1 MDFKG
6 ITWAGNIYEKFE
18 AMCLE
23 VEEVMYE
30 DTVKYVENQVQKVGV
45 SVKKFY
51 SEVMQDLVPP
61 SCVDPGKVPAA
72 ADVAL
77 KTYDDVISK
86 KPKLS
91 LSDNRVSLKKKGDV
105 SDFSNDTYLLPPK
118 VVVENT
124 RSDSCSTKSKKLGA
138 CRRPIGIK
146 RISQNSQPPKVTRD
160 RIGETNA
167 TKSSETVEDSAAPVS
182 VPDKIICLSAEETTV
197 RQDEKTTDSECASEV
212 SSLVNKKED
221 YVENSATLSLP
232 NEPIAEGVSCSK
244 SSSCLTSNTCNVE
257 SVCKQDVT
265 TSYEDE
271 FRQNDLFSQ
280 KNSNIGS
287 DSCDVEAVNEGVIA
301 SYEEDVLDNFDMEV
315 IENEEIVGQKPQPF
329 DPVEKSK
336 LEETCILVEGDNLH
350 FVSQT
355 LHKPENLKPETQT
368 RKPETFDPVEKSK
381 LEETCILVEGDNLH
395 FVSQTSHKH
404 KSYKKK
410 IRDALSSK
418 LRPTKK
424 QHQFLYEC
432 KDLGGKNKTE
442 AIVPAHSMDPDK
454 RKLPAGDSLESDWE
468 LL

>member
-197 RQDEKTTDSECASEV
+197 RQEEKTTDSECASEI

-221 YVENSATLSLP
+221 YMENSATLSLP
-232 NEPIAEGVSCSK
+232 NEPIGVLAEGVSCSK
-244 SSSCLTSNTCNVE
+244 SSSCLTSNTCDVE

-265 TSYEDE
+265 T
-271 FRQNDLFSQ
+271 
-280 KNSNIGS
+280 
-287 DSCDVEAVNEGVIA
+287 

-315 IENEEIVGQKPQPF
+315 IENEEIVGQRPETF
-329 DPVEKSK
+329 DPVGKSK
-336 LEETCILVEGDNLH
+336 LEDTCILVEGDNLH

-355 LHKPENLKPETQT
+355 SHKPENL
-368 RKPETFDPVEKSK
+368 KPETFDPVEKSK
-381 LEETCILVEGDNLH
+381 LEETCILVDGDNLH

-424 QHQFLYEC
+424 QHQLLYDY

-442 AIVPAHSMDPDK
+442 AIVPAHMVDPDK

>member
-61 SCVDPGKVPAA
+61 SCVDPGKAPAA

-91 LSDNRVSLKKKGDV
+91 LKKKGDV
-105 SDFSNDTYLLPPK
+105 SDFGNDTYLLPPK

-146 RISQNSQPPKVTRD
+146 RISHNSQPPKVTRD

-167 TKSSETVEDSAAPVS
+167 TNSSETMKDSAAPVS
-182 VPDKIICLSAEETTV
+182 VSDKIICLSAEETTV
-197 RQDEKTTDSECASEV
+197 RQEEKTTNSECASEI
-212 SSLVNKKED
+212 SSLVNEKED
-221 YVENSATLSLP
+221 YVENSSSLGLP
-232 NEPIAEGVSCSK
+232 DEPIGVLAEGVSCSK
-244 SSSCLTSNTCNVE
+244 SSSCFTSNACDVE
-257 SVCKQDVT
+257 SVCKPDVT

-271 FRQNDLFSQ
+271 FRQKGLFSQ
-280 KNSNIGS
+280 TNSNIGS
-287 DSCDVEAVNEGVIA
+287 NSCDVEAVKEEVIA
-301 SYEEDVLDNFDMEV
+301 SYEEDNFDMEV
-315 IENEEIVGQKPQPF
+315 IENEEIVGQRPETF
-329 DPVEKSK
+329 DPVGKSK
-336 LEETCILVEGDNLH
+336 LEETCILVD
-350 FVSQT
+350 
-355 LHKPENLKPETQT
+355 
-368 RKPETFDPVEKSK
+368 
-381 LEETCILVEGDNLH
+381 GDNLH

-424 QHQFLYEC
+424 QHQFLYDY

-442 AIVPAHSMDPDK
+442 AIVPAHTVDSDK

>member
-61 SCVDPGKVPAA
+61 SCVDPGKAPAA

-91 LSDNRVSLKKKGDV
+91 LKKKGDV
-105 SDFSNDTYLLPPK
+105 SDFGNDTYLLPPK

-146 RISQNSQPPKVTRD
+146 RISHNSQPPKVTRD

-167 TKSSETVEDSAAPVS
+167 TNSSETMKDSAAPVS
-182 VPDKIICLSAEETTV
+182 VSDKIICLSAEETTV
-197 RQDEKTTDSECASEV
+197 RQEEKTTNSECASEI
-212 SSLVNKKED
+212 SSLVNEKED
-221 YVENSATLSLP
+221 YVENSSSLGLP
-232 NEPIAEGVSCSK
+232 DEPIGVLAEGVSCSK
-244 SSSCLTSNTCNVE
+244 SSSCFTSNACDVE
-257 SVCKQDVT
+257 SVCKPDVT

-271 FRQNDLFSQ
+271 FRQKGLFSQ
-280 KNSNIGS
+280 TNSNIGS
-287 DSCDVEAVNEGVIA
+287 NSCDVEAVKEEVIA

-315 IENEEIVGQKPQPF
+315 IENEEIVGQRPETF
-329 DPVEKSK
+329 DPVGKSK
-336 LEETCILVEGDNLH
+336 LEETCILVD
-350 FVSQT
+350 
-355 LHKPENLKPETQT
+355 
-368 RKPETFDPVEKSK
+368 
-381 LEETCILVEGDNLH
+381 GDNLH

-424 QHQFLYEC
+424 QHQFLYDY

-442 AIVPAHSMDPDK
+442 AIVPAHTVDSDK

>member
-72 ADVAL
+72 AADVAL

-91 LSDNRVSLKKKGDV
+91 LKKKGDV
-105 SDFSNDTYLLPPK
+105 SDFGNDTYLLPPK

-146 RISQNSQPPKVTRD
+146 RISHNSQPPKVTRD
-160 RIGETNA
+160 ETNA
-167 TKSSETVEDSAAPVS
+167 ANSSETAKDSAPPVS
-182 VPDKIICLSAEETTV
+182 VPDEIIRLSAEETTV
-197 RQDEKTTDSECASEV
+197 RQNEKTTDSECASEI
-212 SSLVNKKED
+212 SSLVNEKDD
-221 YVENSATLSLP
+221 YVENSSSLGLP
-232 NEPIAEGVSCSK
+232 NEPIGVLAEGVSCSK
-244 SSSCLTSNTCNVE
+244 SSSCLTSNVCDVE

-271 FRQNDLFSQ
+271 FRQNGLFSQ

-287 DSCDVEAVNEGVIA
+287 NSCDIEAVNEEVFA
-301 SYEEDVLDNFDMEV
+301 SYEEDALDNFDMEV
-315 IENEEIVGQKPQPF
+315 IENEEIVGQKLETF
-329 DPVEKSK
+329 DPVGKSKLEETCILVDGDNLHFVSQTSHKPENPKPETQTRKPENPKPETFDRIEKSK
-336 LEETCILVEGDNLH
+336 LEETCILVEGDN
-350 FVSQT
+350 V
-355 LHKPENLKPETQT
+355 
-368 RKPETFDPVEKSK
+368 
-381 LEETCILVEGDNLH
+381 H

-424 QHQFLYEC
+424 QHQFLYEY
-432 KDLGGKNKTE
+432 KDVGGKNKTE
-442 AIVPAHSMDPDK
+442 AIVPAHTVDFDK

>member
-1 MDFKG
+1 
-6 ITWAGNIYEKFE
+6 
-18 AMCLE
+18 
-23 VEEVMYE
+23 
-30 DTVKYVENQVQKVGV
+30 
-45 SVKKFY
+45 
-51 SEVMQDLVPP
+51 MQDLVPP
-61 SCVDPGKVPAA
+61 SCVDPGKAPAA

-91 LSDNRVSLKKKGDV
+91 LKKKGDV
-105 SDFSNDTYLLPPK
+105 SDFGNDTYLLPPK

-146 RISQNSQPPKVTRD
+146 RISHNSQPPKVTRD

-167 TKSSETVEDSAAPVS
+167 TNSSETMKDSAAPVS
-182 VPDKIICLSAEETTV
+182 VSDKIICLSAEETTV
-197 RQDEKTTDSECASEV
+197 RQEEKTTNSECASEI
-212 SSLVNKKED
+212 SSLVNEKED
-221 YVENSATLSLP
+221 YVENSSSLGLP
-232 NEPIAEGVSCSK
+232 DEPIGVLAEGVSCSK
-244 SSSCLTSNTCNVE
+244 SSSCFTSNACDVE
-257 SVCKQDVT
+257 SVCKPDVT

-271 FRQNDLFSQ
+271 FRQKGLFSQ
-280 KNSNIGS
+280 TNSNIGS
-287 DSCDVEAVNEGVIA
+287 NSCDVEAVKEEVIA

-315 IENEEIVGQKPQPF
+315 IENEEIVGQRPETF
-329 DPVEKSK
+329 DPVGKSK
-336 LEETCILVEGDNLH
+336 LEETCILVD
-350 FVSQT
+350 
-355 LHKPENLKPETQT
+355 
-368 RKPETFDPVEKSK
+368 
-381 LEETCILVEGDNLH
+381 GDNLH

-424 QHQFLYEC
+424 QHQFLYDY

-442 AIVPAHSMDPDK
+442 AIVPAHTVDSDK